1 MEWNSVAFAVGSA
14 ELVAGSGVVAVEE
27 CAVGFAENPT

>member
-14 ELVAGSGVVAVEE
+14 ELAAGSGVVAAGECVE
-27 CAVGFAENPT
+27 GFAGSLT